1 MMTVVT
7 AIAVFFSASALK
19 ADEPE
24 TASSESKGF
33 GAGVVVGVLVGGP
46 VGAVIGAGVGAWL
59 GNRSAVA
66 GQVEPLQRELDAA
79 TTNSHGLEVELVAIR
94 QDLQRKES
102 LIVELQE
109 QQAPLGGLSL
119 QVLFRTG
126 NADLV
131 ADTQQR
137 LAELA
142 EILGAQPRLTVAID
156 GYADQRGD
164 EAFNLDLSRA
174 RAETVLS
181 ALFAYGVPVE
191 RMQVHAHGEV
201 DGGAE
206 DGDLDAYA
214 LERRVTIRLVEPVHG
229 KMASN

>member
-7 AIAVFFSASALK
+7 AIAVFFSASALN

-24 TASSESKGF
+24 SASESKGF
-33 GAGVVVGVLVGGP
+33 GVGAVVGVLVGGP

-214 LERRVTIRLVEPVHG
+214 LERRVTIRLVAPVHG